1 MKQIPTYNAKQRF
14 RETHLDS
21 YRDHLLSLLKYQ
33 NREGLDDTETK
44 ENLVV
49 VLDLIDW
56 ANGE

>member
-1 MKQIPTYNAKQRF
+1 MKSIPTYEAKQRF
-14 RETHLDS
+14 KESHLVG